1 MWLQEY
7 FHPAVENIRLNN
19 GDNAV
24 SEEHMQTVCRQILE
38 EVIITWL
45 WLTCSFLLMQF
56 IVANMIQILKFLNTL
71 VSLFMYINS
80 LWKVHKKY
88 WI

>member
-38 EVIITWL
+38 EVVISWL
-45 WLTCSFLLMQF
+45 
-56 IVANMIQILKFLNTL
+56 
-71 VSLFMYINS
+71 
-80 LWKVHKKY
+80 
-88 WI
+88 